1 MTMEI
6 LFMMFMVVVSVIA
19 LFAVM
24 VVLRD
29 IVKEI
34 LDARRKEK
42 NCKCRHGGR
51 QARIHHCR

>member
-1 MTMEI
+1 MEI
-6 LFMMFMVVVSVIA
+6 LFMVFMVVVSIMA

-34 LDARRKEK
+34 IVSRR
-42 NCKCRHGGR
+42 
-51 QARIHHCR
+51 